1 MAYNQ
6 KQIETIFELICER
19 IEVGQSVNLILK
31 DSDMPSS
38 RTFWKWL
45 DEDEEKVKKYA
56 RAKDVYSD
64 KMFEDLVLIAD
75 GTSTDVY
82 QDEKGEDQINH
93 DIIQRD
99 RLRIDARKW
108 TLSKLN
114 PKKYGD
120 NQKEPGAT
128 VNYNVNVDKDEI
140 KGILDDFNNEL

>member
-1 MAYNQ
+1 MAYSE
-6 KQIETIFELICER
+6 KEKESIFNTICER
-19 IEVGQSVNLILK
+19 IEQGESVNLILK

-56 RAKDVYSD
+56 RAKEFYAD

-75 GTSTDVY
+75 GTSEDVCI
-82 QDEKGEDQINH
+82 DEKGVEQVNH

-108 TLSKLN
+108 ALSKLN

-120 NQKEPGAT
+120 KQNIDHTTNGESISLPPI
-128 VNYNVNVDKDEI
+128 VWIDS
-140 KGILDDFNNEL
+140 NE